1 MFSALEAITAHSVTV
16 LDPNGQPHTIS
27 VRLTPRRQYLT
38 QATKRSILATGF
50 LLRYGEELACDEHFI
65 NDVLES
71 IRRDVLARRGR
82 SDR

>member
-1 MFSALEAITAHSVTV
+1 MYPGIEATTADSVTV
-16 LDPNGQPHTIS
+16 VDPIGQPHAIS

-65 NDVLES
+65 NDVLEG
-71 IRRDVLARRGR
+71 IRREVLALQDGNGQ
-82 SDR
+82 

>member
-1 MFSALEAITAHSVTV
+1 MYPGIEAITANSVTL
-16 LDPNGQPHTIS
+16 LDPNGELHTII
-27 VRLTPRRQYLT
+27 VQLTPCRQYLT

-50 LLRYGEELACDEHFI
+50 LLRYGEELAFDEHVI

-71 IRRDVLARRGR
+71 IRREVLACRGR

>member
-1 MFSALEAITAHSVTV
+1 MYQGIEAITANSVTL
-16 LDPNGQPHTIS
+16 LDPNGQLHTII

-50 LLRYGEELACDEHFI
+50 LLRYGEELACDEYVI

-71 IRRDVLARRGR
+71 IRREVLARRGR